1 MLYSIVSNNKVIYNC
16 QNIYFV
22 TKIGQSE
29 YVTISEA
36 VLPNNNFLN
45 PDFPFVPMTIKLILF
60 CSAYCSISP

>member
-1 MLYSIVSNNKVIYNC
+1 MLYSIVSNNKVIHNC
-16 QNIYFV
+16 QNIHFV
-22 TKIGQSE
+22 TKIGQFE

>member
-22 TKIGQSE
+22 TKLGQFE

-45 PDFPFVPMTIKLILF
+45 PGFSF
-60 CSAYCSISP
+60 CPYDY